1 MDDLRQILTDRLIKC
16 GAEPSSLE
24 GVLKA
29 LSKLISADPNIDP
42 AAANARMSYLGWQ
55 EVHLDYHILQLAL
68 ACFELEHLG
77 GGAPFIQDESRRQ
90 ALRLRELEPGV
101 VAASEP

>member
-1 MDDLRQILTDRLIKC
+1 MDDLRQVLTDRLIKC
-16 GAEPSSLE
+16 GAEPSSLP

-42 AAANARMSYLGWQ
+42 AAANARMGYLGWQ
-55 EVHLDYHILQLAL
+55 EVQLDYHVLQLAL
-68 ACFELEHLG
+68 ACFELEHAG
-77 GGAPFIQDESRRQ
+77 GKAPFIQDESRRQ
-90 ALRLRELEPGV
+90 ALRLRELEPSA